1 MDLAVML
8 PTLLGLAWLLPLP
21 SFVAIVFFGRYMG
34 KHGSGAA
41 YVACGAI
48 ITGFVLSA
56 ICLIGWLGQ
65 HRLTP
70 KEQVSETAAG
80 PAAVSESGAEHKLEH
95 GPAAPSAYSG
105 QWYT

>member
-1 MDLAVML
+1 MNLAVML
-8 PTLLGLAWLLPLP
+8 PTLLGLAWLLPLA
-21 SFVAIVFFGRYMG
+21 SFKAIVFFGRYMG

-65 HRLTP
+65 HPLTSQ
-70 KEQVSETAAG
+70 EHGSETAA
-80 PAAVSESGAEHKLEH
+80 AATEPGNHHMEHE
-95 GPAAPSAYSG
+95 PAAPSAYSG
-105 QWYT
+105 QW